1 MFSAGPTNQMHQ
13 TIEERQL
20 HFLQTLMTLLAFAL
34 LLQESSSTL
43 VDPSVGPPPVAAQGS
58 ALTEMLHNSGPVAM
72 TVLGILLIASIFSWA
87 IMLSKWRA
95 FSAADKQSARFLR
108 AFRKSGRLSEI
119 ATVADQY
126 RPSPL
131 VSVFHEIHDEYQR
144 QSGGRGVPPNP
155 AAMERSAQTASS
167 EALTGMEHSLTWLAT
182 IAQSAT
188 YIGLFG
194 TVMGIVNAFHGLG
207 TAGAATLRAVAPGIS
222 EALITT
228 AAGLV
233 VAIPALVGYNQLT
246 ARLREFAARMDDF
259 GRELLNAVENA
270 ALFQPGGQQ
279 QPPPDDFRRRQ

>member
-1 MFSAGPTNQMHQ
+1 
-13 TIEERQL
+13 
-20 HFLQTLMTLLAFAL
+20 
-34 LLQESSSTL
+34 
-43 VDPSVGPPPVAAQGS
+43 
-58 ALTEMLHNSGPVAM
+58 MLHNSGPVAL
-72 TVLGILLIASIFSWA
+72 TVLGILLFASIFSWA
-87 IMLSKWRA
+87 VMLSKAHA
-95 FSAADKQSARFLR
+95 FSRAEKQNARFLR
-108 AFRKSGRLSEI
+108 VFRKSGKLSEI
-119 ATVADQY
+119 ATVAEQY

-131 VSVFHEIHDEYQR
+131 VAVFNEINDEYQR

-155 AAMERSAQTASS
+155 AAMERAALTASS
-167 EALTGMEHSLTWLAT
+167 EALTLMEHRLTWLAT

-246 ARLREFAARMDDF
+246 ARLRESAARMDDF
-259 GRELLNAVENA
+259 GRELLNAIENA
-270 ALFQPGGQQ
+270 ALFKPQSPGDEPQ
-279 QPPPDDFRRRQ
+279 RRNP